1 MNDSPTENKSKE
13 PKTMNA
19 TLDETA
25 AVLKSPCT
33 HRQLKSALEAFLLMD
48 PIDAANDADILARLM
63 NQRVENFL

>member
-1 MNDSPTENKSKE
+1 
-13 PKTMNA
+13 MNA